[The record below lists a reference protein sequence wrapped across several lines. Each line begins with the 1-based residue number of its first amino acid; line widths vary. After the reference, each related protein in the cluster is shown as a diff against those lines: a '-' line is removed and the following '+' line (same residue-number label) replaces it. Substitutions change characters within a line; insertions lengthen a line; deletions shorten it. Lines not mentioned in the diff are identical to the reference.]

1 MLLRF
6 HNEVYIDF
14 ISSQLTHKND
24 LQTSH
29 TTVWFKIL
37 LASSSADGCF
47 DEIFVS
53 QVNYQWYRYNVD
65 FLQCHTF
72 KDMYIE
78 NGDVFKAQ
86 LMVNVK

>member
-1 MLLRF
+1 MK
-6 HNEVYIDF
+6 YISI

-24 LQTSH
+24 LQNSN
-29 TTVWFKIL
+29 TTVLFKII
-37 LASSSADGCF
+37 LASSPADGCF
-47 DEIFVS
+47 DEVFVS
-53 QVNYQWYRYNVD
+53 RVNCQRCRYNVD

-72 KDMYIE
+72 KDNYIE